1 MFPRPTNFRSV
12 FGIIMFVLALVL
24 YCVLRFCF
32 VSIRFGFCLCFGVEY
47 LTEVVEATGCPSVVR
62 RTTLQEEEY
71 ILYYYLLLL
80 TFLLLIEIV

>member
-1 MFPRPTNFRSV
+1 
-12 FGIIMFVLALVL
+12 MFVLALVL

-62 RTTLQEEEY
+62 HTNNTTEY
-71 ILYYYLLLL
+71 NIYNIFIIIIIIVFFSSTLFMKL
-80 TFLLLIEIV
+80 FLLIEIV